1 MFDIIGK
8 RRWFYLFSLL
18 ITVPGLFAILL
29 TFLPGARLG
38 LQFSIDYTGGTI
50 WEVHFAE
57 GVPQTSDVRAV
68 LVEQGLPD
76 SSVAITTAGDRRY
89 VLIRTEEIGLQ
100 EQAPATPPPTAGPSG
115 SPDASASPDPSGSPA
130 ASASSSADPSA
141 SPSASA
147 SPEPSPGMVVPTEG
161 ELGALATALQTRF
174 GPIDEVRQE
183 SSVGPVISQ
192 EVVTGAILL
201 IFLGSIGILLWMTF
215 RFGDFRMGTVAIAAL
230 VHDVIVVLGIFAILG
245 TLFGLQLDAL
255 FVTAML
261 TVIGFSVHDT
271 IVVFDRVRE
280 NRIRHAGEPFA
291 AIVNHSLLQTLGRS
305 VNTSLV
311 VLITLASLLLFGG
324 DAIRS
329 FIFAL
334 LIGIVSGTYSSIF
347 NASALLVDWHE
358 WAERRRQRAFLQTR
372 AGG

>member
-8 RRWFYLFSLL
+8 RRWFYAFSLL
-18 ITVPGLFAILL
+18 VTIPGIFAILL
-29 TFLPGARLG
+29 TFLPGARMG

-50 WEVHFAE
+50 WEVHFE
-57 GVPQTSDVRAV
+57 REVPRTADVREV

-76 SSVAITTAGDRRY
+76 SSVAITTAGDRQY

-100 EQAPATPPPTAGPSG
+100 ERAPATPPPTADPSG
-115 SPDASASPDPSGSPA
+115 SPD
-130 ASASSSADPSA
+130 PSA
-141 SPSASA
+141 PPGPSA
-147 SPEPSPGMVVPTEG
+147 SPEPSPSPSPGLIVPAEG
-161 ELGALATALQTRF
+161 ELGALAAALEERF

-230 VHDVIVVLGIFAILG
+230 VHDVVVVLGIFAILG

-271 IVVFDRVRE
+271 IVVFDRIRE

-358 WAERRRQRAFLQTR
+358 WSERRRQQAFVQSRT
-372 AGG
+372 GG